1 MEDFLF
7 EMLIKKIASR
17 KYGKYIFFER
27 DDMENMDN
35 MDNMDNMES
44 VGKTVMDVLKN
55 EKSVCKIY
63 WESDLKAFNNI
74 QNPNIV
80 NPNKRVIYTNEKEII
95 HGLIKIQNGQQS
107 KCDVVYIH
115 ISLWMKPKNEFKK
128 LIMAHLCRF
137 ESICF
142 YALRSGDLDDR
153 AKQIVQWIFAK

>member
-1 MEDFLF
+1 MDDYFF
-7 EMLIKKIASR
+7 ELLIKKIASR
-17 KYGKYIFFER
+17 KYGKYVFFER
-27 DDMENMDN
+27 NCMENM
-35 MDNMDNMES
+35 EF
-44 VGKTVMDVLKN
+44 VGNTVMNILMNK
-55 EKSVCKIY
+55 KTICKIY

-80 NPNKRVIYTNEKEII
+80 NPNKRIIYAEEKQII
-95 HGLIKIQNGQQS
+95 DGLIMIQNGKLS

-142 YALRSGDLDDR
+142 YALRHNDLDDR